1 MEESRIRSV
10 LAEKLAAYRKRA
22 GLTQAELAEKLNYSD
37 KSISKWERGDGMPD
51 LLVLCRL
58 ADLYDVPLDAFLR
71 EGPLVRSQAEM
82 KSRRVIITLISIG
95 LAFFVAAIAFFVCY
109 IAKVKVGWLAF
120 VYAVPVSMI
129 LLVVFS
135 HLWGRILYQALSV
148 SGLVWSLCGA
158 VFISFVAIAGMKN
171 VAMLFMVAAVF
182 QVLIILW
189 YVLMLVRKRN
199 KARKQPEPAPA
210 ERE

>member
-1 MEESRIRSV
+1 MEENRIRTV
-10 LAEKLAAYRKRA
+10 LAEKLTAYRKRA
-22 GLTQAELAEKLNYSD
+22 GMTQAELAEKLNYSD

-71 EGPLVRSQAEM
+71 EGPLVRSQTEQ
-82 KSRRVIITLISIG
+82 KGRRIIITLISIG
-95 LAFFVAAIAFFVCY
+95 LAFFVGAIGFFVCY
-109 IAKVKVGWLAF
+109 LAHVKVGWLAF
-120 VYAVPVSMI
+120 VYAIPVSMI

-135 HLWGRILYQALSV
+135 HLWSNILWQALSV
-148 SGLVWSLCGA
+148 SGLVWTLCGA
-158 VFISFVAIAGMKN
+158 IFISFVVIANMKS

-189 YVLMLVRKRN
+189 YVLMYVRKRN
-199 KARKQPEPAPA
+199 KARKEA
-210 ERE
+210 EHVLS

>member
-1 MEESRIRSV
+1 MEENRIRTV
-10 LAEKLAAYRKRA
+10 LAEKLTAYRKRA
-22 GLTQAELAEKLNYSD
+22 GMTQAELAEKLNYSD

-58 ADLYDVPLDAFLR
+58 ADFYDVPLDAFLR
-71 EGPLVRSQAEM
+71 EGPLARSQAEQ
-82 KSRRVIITLISIG
+82 KSRHIIITLISIG
-95 LAFFVAAIAFFVCY
+95 LVFFVAAIGFFVCY
-109 IAKVKVGWLAF
+109 LLKVPVRWLAF

-135 HLWGRILYQALSV
+135 HKWSNLLWQALSV
-148 SGLVWSLCGA
+148 SGLVWTLCAA
-158 VFISFVAIAGMKN
+158 VYISFVAIGGIQK

-199 KARKQPEPAPA
+199 KARKEADHVLS
-210 ERE
+210 

>member
-1 MEESRIRSV
+1 MEENRIRTV
-10 LAEKLAAYRKRA
+10 LAEKLTAYRKRA
-22 GLTQAELAEKLNYSD
+22 GMTQAELAEKLNDSD

-71 EGPLVRSQAEM
+71 EGPMVRSQAEQ
-82 KSRRVIITLISIG
+82 KSRRIIITLISIG
-95 LAFFVAAIAFFVCY
+95 LAFFVGAIGFFVCY
-109 IAKVKVGWLAF
+109 LAGVEARWLAF
-120 VYAVPVSMI
+120 IYAVPVSMI

-135 HLWGRILYQALSV
+135 HLWSTLLWQALSV
-148 SGLVWSLCGA
+148 SGLVWSLCAA
-158 VFISFVAIAGMKN
+158 VYISFIAIAPHHHR

-199 KARKQPEPAPA
+199 KARKEADRVLP
-210 ERE
+210 

>member
-1 MEESRIRSV
+1 MEENRIRTV
-10 LAEKLAAYRKRA
+10 LAEKLTAYRKRA
-22 GLTQAELAEKLNYSD
+22 GMTQAELAEKLNYSD

-58 ADLYDVPLDAFLR
+58 ADFYDVPLDAFLR
-71 EGPLVRSQAEM
+71 EGPLARSQAEQ
-82 KSRRVIITLISIG
+82 KSRHIIITLISIG
-95 LAFFVAAIAFFVCY
+95 LAFFVAAIGFFVCY
-109 IAKVKVGWLAF
+109 LLKVPVRWLAF

-135 HLWGRILYQALSV
+135 HKWSNLLWQALSV
-148 SGLVWSLCGA
+148 SGLVWTLCAA
-158 VFISFVAIAGMKN
+158 VYISFVAIGGIQK

-199 KARKQPEPAPA
+199 KARKEADHVLS
-210 ERE
+210 

>member
-1 MEESRIRSV
+1 MEESRIRTV
-10 LAEKLAAYRKRA
+10 LAEKLTAYRKRA

-71 EGPLVRSQAEM
+71 EGALVRSQAEQ
-82 KSRRVIITLISIG
+82 KSRHIIITLISIG
-95 LAFFVAAIAFFVCY
+95 LVFFVAAIGFFVCY
-109 IAKVKVGWLAF
+109 LAHVQVRWLAF
-120 VYAVPVSMI
+120 IYAVPVSMI

-135 HLWGRILYQALSV
+135 HMWSRLLFQALSV
-148 SGLVWSLCGA
+148 SGLVWTLCGA
-158 VFISFVAIAGMKN
+158 VCISFVAIAGMYH
-171 VAMLFMVAAVF
+171 VAMLFLCAAVF

-189 YVLMLVRKRN
+189 YVLLLVRKRN
-199 KARKQPEPAPA
+199 KAR
-210 ERE
+210 READHVLS